1 MRATLAL
8 TLLACVSSAYAA
20 KWDDTDNPLKFARLT
35 GKPLTTK
42 FGAAPLAAKLK
53 DSTLAWSDTFWPSN
67 RGGISYRW
75 NAEPNP
81 ENFTY
86 KFLTKAEVERMS
98 VEELEKLSPAEKYD
112 IFMGNYS
119 FPMARKVRSMY
130 SPKDSWWEG
139 ICHGW
144 APAAV
149 LHSEP
154 QRVNIKNRD
163 GVVVPF
169 GATDVKG
176 LLSFYYAH
184 AKAEGYVRVG
194 GRCKVPGKVP
204 GEAYPEDRVQTMPR
218 NPEAKNCAGVNAG
231 ALHVVL
237 TNMIGIQDKGFIA
250 DVDRFSDVWN
260 QPVMGYESS
269 VVGMRAPTPVEA
281 RNGAAKV
288 AHMKM
293 TMTYGDEVSLLD
305 ETEEEHFVSMDPITN
320 TPAQS
325 FNSKAYEYTLELDAA
340 GNIIGGEWISET
352 RPDFLWLE
360 KKHDRFSSAE
370 GINMSGLNTIYKP
383 VSH

>member
-1 MRATLAL
+1 MRKSIAL
-8 TLLACVSSAYAA
+8 TIFACVSSAQAA
-20 KWDDTDNPLKFARLT
+20 KWDDVNNPLKFSRLT
-35 GKPLTTK
+35 GKALTTK
-42 FGAAPLAAKLK
+42 FRAAPPSKRLT
-53 DSTLAWSDTFWPSN
+53 DTTLTWSDTFWPSN
-67 RGGISYRW
+67 RGGIAYRW

-86 KFLTKAEVERMS
+86 RYFSKAEIERMS

-112 IFMGNYS
+112 IFMGNYA

-130 SPKDSWWEG
+130 KPTDAWWEG
-139 ICHGW
+139 VCHGW
-144 APAAV
+144 APAGV

-154 QRVNIKNRD
+154 QRVNMTNRD

-184 AKAEGYVRVG
+184 TKAEGYVRVG
-194 GRCKVPGKVP
+194 ARCKVPGKVP
-204 GEAYPEDRVQTMPR
+204 GEAYPEDRVQTMPS
-218 NPEAKNCAGVNAG
+218 NPNAKNCAGVNAG

-237 TNMIGIQDKGFIA
+237 TNMIGLQDKGFIA

-260 QPVMGYESS
+260 QPVMGYEYEVLS
-269 VVGMRAPTPVEA
+269 MRAPTPQEA
-281 RNGAAKV
+281 RVGAANV
-288 AHMKM
+288 AHVKMKM
-293 TMTYGDEVSLLD
+293 IYGDEVSLLD

-320 TPAQS
+320 TPAQT
-325 FNSKAYEYTLELDAA
+325 FNSKNYEYTLEIDAA

-352 RPDFLWLE
+352 RSDFLWLK
-360 KKHDRFSSAE
+360 KKHAQFKSAE
-370 GINMSGLNTIYKP
+370 GINMSGLNSIYKP